1 MKKLLPGEKL
11 GIIGGDEKG
20 KFLTI
25 AAKNMGFRVQVLD
38 PNPHCPA
45 SGVADEILVA
55 DFSEEYALEELAV
68 NCQRVIY
75 ATEEISPQL
84 LRHIQPVVYLPQNPD
99 LLEILQDRMLEK
111 AFLEEN
117 DAVLAPY
124 ATIVQVT
131 DIQDAIDGIGYPC
144 VLKMVEKKKNG
155 KGQLL
160 LYSPADLRAAM
171 DYLRFG
177 PCVLE
182 AWIPKEREISV
193 QVFANDDKKYA
204 VLPAVE
210 KILRDNILH
219 EALMPARILPEI
231 EKEAQRIALKLAKS
245 FTFSGTLTVEF
256 FVAKGGTLYINEL
269 STVLDTSSLLTE
281 DTCAFSGAN
290 QLIRATCNWALG
302 ENKLLSSGVLV
313 SILAKE
319 QLESEKLLATF
330 SKGNFYYYGR
340 FGYFGEERVG
350 HLTILTEDIYETLEE
365 IYQTKIW
372 D

>member
-25 AAKNMGFRVQVLD
+25 AAKNMGFQVQILD
-38 PNPHCPA
+38 PDANCPA

-55 DFSEEYALEELAV
+55 DFSEEKAIEELAV

-75 ATEEISPQL
+75 ATEEVSPQL

-111 AFLEEN
+111 AFLEDNE
-117 DAVLAPY
+117 AVVAPY

-144 VLKMVEKKKNG
+144 VLKMVEKKSNG
-155 KGQLL
+155 QGQLL
-160 LYSPADLRAAM
+160 LYSPADLRNAM
-171 DYLRFG
+171 DFLRFG

-182 AWIPKEREISV
+182 AWIPKEREITV
-193 QVFANDDKKYA
+193 QVFANDEKKYA

-210 KILRDNILH
+210 KILRDNTLH
-219 EALMPARILPEI
+219 EAIMPARILPEV

-245 FTFSGTLTVEF
+245 FAFSGTLAVEF
-256 FVAKGGTLYINEL
+256 FVAKGGTLYVNEL
-269 STVLDTSSLLTE
+269 ATVLDASSFLTE
-281 DTCAFSGAN
+281 DTCSFGGAT
-290 QLIRATCNWALG
+290 QFIRATCNWALG
-302 ENKLLSSGVLV
+302 DSKLLANGVLV
-313 SILAKE
+313 NILAQE
-319 QLESEKLLATF
+319 QLESEELLADF

-340 FGYFGEERVG
+340 FGYFEKEKVG
-350 HLTILTEDIYETLEE
+350 HLTILTEDIYETLEQ